1 MPTLTFDAFRDD
13 LHEALNHI
21 HDPAYDPPASLYQV
35 LDCPPRDGAGPVQ
48 SALVRAIMALQPE
61 LDAPAESQT
70 RRTFELLKARFLDR
84 LTQDDTAER
93 LEVSPRHVRRIQ
105 QEAIHALARTVWEQ
119 PASSSPST
127 TSDAHLWRSQVQQDL
142 ASLRESAAQA
152 RASVADTIDA
162 AVHLEQPLAQ
172 ARGVSVTVDRAPPTA
187 TVAAHPT
194 LLRQAVVTALSYLL
208 QEAGAA
214 TVTVRTQQS
223 DATLDIVAQAT
234 SAHLAPS
241 DKRALLHEILA
252 AVGGSARATAQ
263 DDGVTITLR
272 LPTDRLRTVLV
283 VDDNE
288 DIVHFYRRAV
298 RGTRYRIA
306 HTGRAR
312 GLRDVITRTDPDLL
326 VLDVML
332 PDADGWELLT
342 FLHEDP
348 ATRALPIVVCTVMR
362 ERELALALGA
372 AAFLA
377 KPIQHAEFVATL
389 QRVLA
394 DEASPTDRKSVV

>member
-1 MPTLTFDAFRDD
+1 MLTFDAFRDD

-35 LDCPPRDGAGPVQ
+35 LGCPPRDGAGPVH
-48 SALVRAIMALQPE
+48 SALVRAVMALQPAP
-61 LDAPAESQT
+61 DAPAESQT
-70 RRTFELLKARFLDR
+70 RRTFDLLKARFLDR

-105 QEAIHALARTVWEQ
+105 QEAIHALARAVWEQ
-119 PASSSPST
+119 SASGGSPA
-127 TSDAHLWRSQVQQDL
+127 TSEAQIWRSQVQQDL

-152 RASVADTIDA
+152 RASVADAIHA
-162 AVHLEQPLAQ
+162 AVRLERPLAQ
-172 ARGVSVTVDRAPPTA
+172 ARDISLTVDRVAPTA

-194 LLRQAVVTALSYLL
+194 LLRQAVVTTLSYLL

-214 TVTVRTQQS
+214 AVTVRTRQS
-223 DATLDIVAQAT
+223 DANIDIVAQAT
-234 SAHLAPS
+234 SAHLAAS
-241 DKRALLHEILA
+241 DKRALLHEIMG
-252 AVGGSARATAQ
+252 AVGGSASATDR

-272 LPTDRLRTVLV
+272 LPTNRLRTVLV

-298 RGTRYRIA
+298 RGTCYRIA
-306 HTGRAR
+306 HAECAKGLSGVIAR
-312 GLRDVITRTDPDLL
+312 THPDVL

-348 ATRALPIVVCTVMR
+348 DTRALPIIVCTVMR
-362 ERELALALGA
+362 EQELALALGA

-377 KPIQHAEFVATL
+377 KPIQHVEFIAAL
-389 QRVLA
+389 ERVLA
-394 DEASPTDRKSVV
+394 SEASLPSQSLQDV